1 MTKLTPVALFCAIL
15 GLPAASLWAQQTGG
29 MQGGMTGGMT
39 GGTGGTGT
47 GGAGSMTTGSQYG
60 FGSVMSSGGPT
71 ISRTTNFGQVTIF
84 GERMLG
90 DTSSSAN
97 RSFGGQSGGTGSGG
111 LGAFGGSSSLGN
123 FSSGANSMSRGGM
136 GAMGMGS
143 MSAFGGL
150 TSGLGG
156 LGGMGGMGGMR
167 GGMGGLTG
175 GLGGGLGMNNLG
187 GGLSGGLGG
196 NLGRNQFGQMGNRGQ
211 QGRSQ
216 YATPARPRV
225 SVGFGPEPAAE
236 NAITTGISQR
246 MTQLGSRQG
255 RAIQIQTRGPVQVS
269 LQGRTAILRGVVA
282 TEHDRAVAARV
293 ALLEPGVSQV
303 QNELQV
309 GSAPVSGGP
318 SPGSAVLGQSQ

>member
-1 MTKLTPVALFCAIL
+1 
-15 GLPAASLWAQQTGG
+15 
-29 MQGGMTGGMT
+29 
-39 GGTGGTGT
+39 
-47 GGAGSMTTGSQYG
+47 
-60 FGSVMSSGGPT
+60 
-71 ISRTTNFGQVTIF
+71 
-84 GERMLG
+84 MLG
-90 DTSSSAN
+90 DTSSGAN
-97 RSFGGQSGGTGSGG
+97 RSFGGQASGTGSGG

-123 FSSGANSMSRGGM
+123 FSAGASSMSRGGM
-136 GAMGMGS
+136 GAMGMGN
-143 MSAFGGL
+143 MSAMGGL

-156 LGGMGGMGGMR
+156 LGGMGGMR

-187 GGLSGGLGG
+187 GGLGGGLGG

-225 SVGFGPEPAAE
+225 TVGFSPELAAE

-318 SPGSAVLGQSQ
+318 SPGSAALGQSQ

>member
-15 GLPAASLWAQQTGG
+15 GLPAASLCAQQTGG
-29 MQGGMTGGMT
+29 MQGGGMG
-39 GGTGGTGT
+39 GGTGGGGGT
-47 GGAGSMTTGSQYG
+47 GAGSMTTGSQYG
-60 FGSVMSSGGPT
+60 FGSVMANGTPP

-90 DTSSSAN
+90 DTSSGAN
-97 RSFGGQSGGTGSGG
+97 RSFGGQASGTGSGG

-136 GAMGMGS
+136 GAMGMGN
-143 MSAFGGL
+143 MSAMGGL
-150 TSGLGG
+150 TSGLGS
-156 LGGMGGMGGMR
+156 LGGMGGMR

-211 QGRSQ
+211 FGQNRSQ
-216 YATPARPRV
+216 YAAPARPRV
-225 SVGFGPEPAAE
+225 TVGFSPELAAE

-246 MTQLGSRQG
+246 MTQLSSRQG

-303 QNELQV
+303 QNELLV
-309 GSAPVSGGP
+309 SAATTSAGP
-318 SPGSAVLGQSQ
+318 SPGSVAPGQSQ